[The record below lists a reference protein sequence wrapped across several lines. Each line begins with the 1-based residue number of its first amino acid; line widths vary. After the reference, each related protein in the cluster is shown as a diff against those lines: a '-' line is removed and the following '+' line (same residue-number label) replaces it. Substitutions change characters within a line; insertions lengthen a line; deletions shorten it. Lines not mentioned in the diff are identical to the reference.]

1 MKQSKRFIGVRRQ
14 LVLRISALVVVI
26 LAMFWLFNTLF
37 MSYFYRE
44 EKVEAM
50 ESVFNEL
57 DEASITGQLYEG
69 SFDSKFE
76 QISLNNNLDIVVMS
90 YDGSVLLSSGKE
102 KRNTLRRLL
111 DAALSNTDGTK
122 SIVHTSMYDITYNK
136 DLFVNEEYLI
146 LTGTLSDGK
155 LIMIRYA
162 IENMKFSLD
171 VINKTTIV
179 VALIA
184 FLLALLLSEILARR
198 ITKPIVELTD
208 ISKRMSELDFYAKYK
223 VRDTSSEIDILGE
236 HMNTMSSSL
245 ENALEKLQEAN
256 EELKKDIEI
265 KEKNEKMRKEF
276 LSNVSHELKTPIALI
291 QGYAEGLNEGMA
303 DDPESREYYC
313 EVIVDESKK
322 MNKMVQQLM
331 SLNEL
336 EYGQISVNKTNFN
349 ITELVRSLVGSSMI
363 LIEQNNIRIEYEIG
377 DDVYVNSDEYLVEMV
392 FSNFLSNAIHYTDDK
407 KRIKISQ
414 LERVDSVRISVYNSG
429 NSIPE
434 DEMDRIWDKFY
445 KIDKARTREYGGS
458 GVGLSI
464 VKAAIDA
471 LDGKYGVYNK
481 DNGVVFWFEIYK

>member
-50 ESVFNEL
+50 EKVFEEL
-57 DEASITGQLYEG
+57 DYASVTGRLYEG
-69 SFDSKFE
+69 SFESKFE

-102 KRNTLRRLL
+102 KRNTVRRLL
-111 DAALSNTDGTK
+111 DAVLSNTDGTK

-184 FLLALLLSEILARR
+184 FLLALLLSELLARR

-208 ISKRMSELDFYAKYK
+208 ISKRMSELDFYKY
-223 VRDTSSEIDILGE
+223 I
-236 HMNTMSSSL
+236 
-245 ENALEKLQEAN
+245 EKT
-256 EELKKDIEI
+256 I
-265 KEKNEKMRKEF
+265 EKNQAIVVSNSYFLMREDYKTLRNATADSIHKECG
-276 LSNVSHELKTPIALI
+276 L
-291 QGYAEGLNEGMA
+291 EGLKRYVEN
-303 DDPESREYYC
+303 
-313 EVIVDESKK
+313 I
-322 MNKMVQQLM
+322 MNHL
-331 SLNEL
+331 L
-336 EYGQISVNKTNFN
+336 
-349 ITELVRSLVGSSMI
+349 
-363 LIEQNNIRIEYEIG
+363 
-377 DDVYVNSDEYLVEMV
+377 
-392 FSNFLSNAIHYTDDK
+392 H
-407 KRIKISQ
+407 
-414 LERVDSVRISVYNSG
+414 
-429 NSIPE
+429 IP
-434 DEMDRIWDKFY
+434 
-445 KIDKARTREYGGS
+445 
-458 GVGLSI
+458 
-464 VKAAIDA
+464 
-471 LDGKYGVYNK
+471 
-481 DNGVVFWFEIYK
+481 